1 MASFISSKLFD
12 YVKEWTPKMKKM
24 YQMLLMVVLFPA
36 AQPGRCGGT
45 PMHDPLSY
53 ARAFEI
59 LKAAKTQ
66 IEETKRVQEEL
77 AGTKRLI
84 GNFKEEAQNLRGE
97 LLNWRTYY
105 DKIDTLDA
113 NEFSAMSWLGLD
125 RTIPARNAPEAFRL
139 IDDKLFKTNSPEIK
153 REDYTDTMNTL
164 KYEREKLARKSIV
177 TGIVVAEKSKSN
189 LNESKK
195 KIIMATDKSIGAS
208 DLISVMKTQNEI
220 LGVIASELVQS
231 RELQAQMLEFMTA
244 HSANMYGTGRND
256 PPKKETF
263 KSSFQ

>member
-1 MASFISSKLFD
+1 MNKI
-12 YVKEWTPKMKKM
+12 
-24 YQMLLMVVLFPA
+24 YQTLIIIFLCLTTKTGV
-36 AQPGRCGGT
+36 CGVGT
-45 PMHDPLSY
+45 IHDPLSY

-59 LKAAKTQ
+59 LKAAKVQ
-66 IEETKRVQEEL
+66 IDETKRVQEEL

-84 GNFKEEAQNLRGE
+84 GNFREEAQNLRGE
-97 LLNWRTYY
+97 MLNWRTYY

-125 RTIPARNAPEAFRL
+125 RAIPTSNAPEAFRL
-139 IDDKLFKTNSPEIK
+139 IDDKLFKTNSPEIR

-177 TGIVVAEKSKSN
+177 TGIVIAEKSKSN
-189 LNESKK
+189 LSDSKR
-195 KIIMATDKSIGAS
+195 KIIAATDKSIGAS
-208 DLISVMKTQNEI
+208 DLISIMKTQNEI

-244 HSANMYGTGRND
+244 HSANSYGTGRNE
-256 PPKKETF
+256 PPKKDTF
-263 KSSFQ
+263 RSSFQ